1 MPKLPELIGGASSE
15 SELVATR
22 ARASIPAVRLV
33 LNFFFM
39 SFSFVKYFNN
49 V

>member
-33 LNFFFM
+33 LNFFFIVILLCKV
-39 SFSFVKYFNN
+39 F
-49 V
+49 